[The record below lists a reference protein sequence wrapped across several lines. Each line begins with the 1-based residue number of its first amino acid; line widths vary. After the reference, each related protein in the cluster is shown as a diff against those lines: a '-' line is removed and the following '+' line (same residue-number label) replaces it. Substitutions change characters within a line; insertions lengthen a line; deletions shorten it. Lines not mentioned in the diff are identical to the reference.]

1 MSSKEEFTPRIIGFF
16 CTWCSY
22 TAADLAGTQR
32 LEVQP
37 TIRIIRL
44 LCSGRMDPLILL
56 RTLLKGADG
65 VLLGGCHPGDC
76 HYLAGNFHARRR
88 YVMINSILKRLS
100 FDPDRTRLAWMGASE
115 GNRVSEVIG
124 EFTEAIREQGPNP
137 TKDEIFL

>member
-1 MSSKEEFTPRIIGFF
+1 MTPEEKFDPKIVGFF

-37 TIRIIRL
+37 SIHIIRM
-44 LCSGRMDPLILL
+44 LCSGRMDPLILIRALL
-56 RTLLKGADG
+56 RGADG

-76 HYLAGNFHARRR
+76 HYQVGNYHARRR
-88 YVMINSILKRLS
+88 FVMINRILESLS
-100 FDPDRTRLAWMGASE
+100 FDPQRARMAWMGASE
-115 GNRVSEVIG
+115 GERVSSVVE
-124 EFTEAIREQGPNP
+124 EFTETVSGLGPNP